1 MAAVRSSPD
10 AAPGLLAFFLR
21 SGVKLQGR
29 ANANTSVEEGCR
41 SLPMIALHAP
51 TSFRFKLKILKGVTV
66 TKFESGNASLAGLI
80 AELDW
85 IGLGPSRG
93 TDSGV
98 DALTWFA
105 CQCTHV
111 LRALMPEG

>member
-29 ANANTSVEEGCR
+29 ANTNTSVEEGCR
-41 SLPMIALHAP
+41 SLPIIALYAP

-66 TKFESGNASLAGLI
+66 TIFESGNASLAGI
-80 AELDW
+80 GLDW
-85 IGLGPSRG
+85 IGLDWARVEER
-93 TDSGV
+93 TA
-98 DALTWFA
+98 ALT
-105 CQCTHV
+105 
-111 LRALMPEG
+111 L